1 MEHKIFLQLLS
12 DFIDDEL
19 DFDLTDEFER
29 ELEDDICCCF
39 FNTFKKTVELCRQIE
54 MQEVPQ
60 SLHYRIIKT
69 IEHTGSP
76 KNKRKN
82 KRKRNKS

>member
-19 DFDLTDEFER
+19 DFDLSDEFER
-29 ELEDDICCCF
+29 ELENEFCCCF
-39 FNTFKKTVELCRQIE
+39 FNTFKKTVELCHQIE

-76 KNKRKN
+76 KKKRR
-82 KRKRNKS
+82 RKKVE

>member
-19 DFDLTDEFER
+19 DFDLLDEFER

-39 FNTFKKTVELCRQIE
+39 FNTFKKTVDLCHQIE
-54 MQEVPQ
+54 MQEVPKIV
-60 SLHYRIIKT
+60 HYHIIKT
-69 IEHTGSP
+69 IETTPQKKTAG
-76 KNKRKN
+76 
-82 KRKRNKS
+82 RKRNRIKK